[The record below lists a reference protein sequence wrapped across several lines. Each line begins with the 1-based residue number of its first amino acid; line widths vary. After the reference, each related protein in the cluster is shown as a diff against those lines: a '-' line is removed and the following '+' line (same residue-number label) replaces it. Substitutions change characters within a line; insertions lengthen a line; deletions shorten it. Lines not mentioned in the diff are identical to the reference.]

1 MADVIVESDEEEFDE
16 TNSQLISEKKKHPYI
31 RQTRDLS
38 TKPKKQ
44 KLDELEVDQS
54 DSEEEDDEENDDK
67 VEEEEDDFARQLRLE
82 KEEMMRKEAAAKIE
96 KKTKIDPD
104 GTEYE
109 WDPEIKGWFPKVLLI
124 KFLNFYHNIIIVNL
138 NFLNY

>member
-44 KLDELEVDQS
+44 KHGCTKPPMSATSPLQLP
-54 DSEEEDDEENDDK
+54 ENSFGMPK
-67 VEEEEDDFARQLRLE
+67 SKRLVEKTSFA
-82 KEEMMRKEAAAKIE
+82 
-96 KKTKIDPD
+96 
-104 GTEYE
+104 
-109 WDPEIKGWFPKVLLI
+109 
-124 KFLNFYHNIIIVNL
+124 
-138 NFLNY
+138 